1 MLKRTNWRKWKSRED
16 GTCKKINIW
25 LFLPVLFVTKLWA
38 AIEKGNL
45 GPWNLAIIATCSV
58 LLLLYAERRTAMRS
72 IVWQGV
78 LCISYMAL
86 VLYILFAL
94 GLREK
99 ELSFIKSLIPYNLW
113 PMFLIDA
120 FGAAVSEEIIFRKF
134 LLRSLLKIMRPIYAI
149 VLSSLIFY
157 LCHFSIM
164 ATIIIS
170 GIFYASIALRW
181 NSLLLAIGIHTI
193 YDFLGNMAIS
203 VDQVSIPVVG
213 NLNAFQVLHGAG
225 ALSDFIFIVGYFTM
239 IFAFD
244 IVSACVA
251 KIKTRKENR
260 RDCVAN

>member
-1 MLKRTNWRKWKSRED
+1 
-16 GTCKKINIW
+16 
-25 LFLPVLFVTKLWA
+25 
-38 AIEKGNL
+38 
-45 GPWNLAIIATCSV
+45 
-58 LLLLYAERRTAMRS
+58 
-72 IVWQGV
+72 
-78 LCISYMAL
+78 MAL
-86 VLYILFAL
+86 LLYILFAL

-113 PMFLIDA
+113 PMFLIDS

-134 LLRSLLKIMRPIYAI
+134 LLRSLLKWMRPIYAI
-149 VLSSLIFY
+149 VLSSLIFC

-203 VDQVSIPVVG
+203 VNQVSIPVVG
-213 NLNAFQVLHGAG
+213 DLNAFQVLHGAG